1 MYFKLTGV
9 DYDDNF
15 TVHNFINFGRQLVA
29 MHRLTP
35 NEKNLDKYLRKEFN
49 IGLIDAAFALMHYIR
64 INRNKSGDTIITF
77 KDSKADKLASLI
89 TYGNGRIQ
97 GSDLLVQAFGG
108 R

>member
-1 MYFKLTGV
+1 
-9 DYDDNF
+9 
-15 TVHNFINFGRQLVA
+15 
-29 MHRLTP
+29 
-35 NEKNLDKYLRKEFN
+35 
-49 IGLIDAAFALMHYIR
+49 MHYIR
-64 INRNKSGDTIITF
+64 INRNKSGDAIITF